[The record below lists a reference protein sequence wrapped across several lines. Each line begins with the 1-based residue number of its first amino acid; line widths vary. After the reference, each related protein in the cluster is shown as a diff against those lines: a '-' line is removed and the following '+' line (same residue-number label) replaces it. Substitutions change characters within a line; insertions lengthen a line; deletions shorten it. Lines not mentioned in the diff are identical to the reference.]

1 MAAPAK
7 PLIVKY
13 VLLIVSLI
21 EFYAE
26 FFHHRELVFFTKP
39 LLLPLIAAY
48 YFLSRSK
55 NWGSLDNIMM
65 VAFLFSWF
73 GDISLMLT
81 PETPADV
88 SLMGIPKNKYFFLA
102 GLGSFFVTQ
111 LLFIR
116 AYSKATGVST
126 SGKVFISKMYFAP
139 FILYWLAVLYYVLP
153 PLQAN
158 VEKQSATIP
167 VIFYAAV
174 LISMAAVA
182 LSRFRKTNDKS
193 FWLTF
198 TGACIFVLSDTLI
211 AVNFLALREPHYY
224 ASFSII
230 TTYVVAEF
238 LIAEGILQHQN
249 NQP

>member
-1 MAAPAK
+1 MTASSK
-7 PLIVKY
+7 PLIIKY

-21 EFYAE
+21 EFCAE

-48 YFLSRSK
+48 YYLSRSK
-55 NWGSLDNIMM
+55 SWSILDSTMM
-65 VAFLFSWF
+65 LAFLFSWF
-73 GDISLMLT
+73 GDVSLMLT
-81 PETPADV
+81 PETPTDT

-102 GLGSFFVTQ
+102 GLASFLVTQ

-116 AYSKATGVST
+116 AYLKAKDSST
-126 SGKVFISKMYFAP
+126 SGHSVIPKVYFAP
-139 FILYWLAVLYYVLP
+139 FVLYWLAILSYVLP

-158 VEKQSATIP
+158 IEKQSATIP
-167 VIFYAAV
+167 VIIYATV

-182 LSRFRKTNDKS
+182 LLRFRKTNDTS

-198 TGACIFVLSDTLI
+198 IGACVFVLSDTLI
-211 AVNFLALREPHYY
+211 AINFLAFQEPHFY

-230 TTYVVAEF
+230 TTYEVAEF

-249 NQP
+249 IQP